1 MPDNNGEVLRL
12 TIPPLTEERRKEL
25 AKQCNKEGETAR
37 VGVRNVRREALE
49 KLKKSIKDGVSE
61 DNEKDAEADLQ
72 KLHDKYIKEID
83 ALLKEKDKE
92 IMTV

>member
-1 MPDNNGEVLRL
+1 MLRL